1 MNTERP
7 TEVAVPAQLDEASE
21 LVLGA
26 LSSASTADD
35 VGRFCASAVR
45 ERLMRRVT
53 RSQRAASAFH
63 TVRPAPAWSE
73 LDGVRTRWLY
83 EAQPGFTPRPGQPWR
98 VRQLEVAPGSSVTLS
113 IGQADVRCEWL
124 VMSGDILIDDVPLAP
139 RDYHV
144 RTSTARPY
152 TLATRGGARVFLR
165 EAIDGAK
172 GGQPHT
178 VRDREAPWV
187 RLSAHIERRVLC
199 QWDREAALLYRLHA
213 GVQVPHHGHA
223 HDEECFVLEGEVF
236 IDDELLRPGEY
247 QLAPAGSHH
256 EGVSSDT
263 GSILF
268 AHGDIELA
276 ATHR

>member
-1 MNTERP
+1 MSTEP
-7 TEVAVPAQLDEASE
+7 FTESTIPALDEASE

-26 LSSASTADD
+26 LSSASTASD
-35 VGRFCASAVR
+35 VGRFCESAVR
-45 ERLMRRVT
+45 ERLMQRVE

-63 TVRPAPAWSE
+63 TVRPVPVWSE
-73 LDGVRTRWLY
+73 LDGLRVRWLY
-83 EAQPGFTPRPGQPWR
+83 EAQPGHVARPGQPWR
-98 VRQLEVAPGSSVTLS
+98 VRQLEVAPGSSVAVS
-113 IGQADVRCEWL
+113 IGQAGVRCEWL
-124 VMSGDILIDDVPLAP
+124 VMSGDVVIDAVVLAV

-144 RTSTARPY
+144 ATSTARPFM
-152 TLATRGGARVFLR
+152 LATRDGARLFLR
-165 EAIDGAK
+165 EASAGANAEH
-172 GGQPHT
+172 PHT
-178 VRDREAPWV
+178 VRDCEAPWV
-187 RLSAHIERRVLC
+187 RLSSHIERRVLC
-199 QWDREAALLYRLHA
+199 QWDQEAALLYRLHA

-223 HDEECFVLEGEVF
+223 HDEECLVLEGEVF

-276 ATHR
+276 ITHR